1 VSCHVKDPQAFEI
14 DHLVRHQIP
23 HFNLTDATVC
33 IGWRCANMMLR

>member
-1 VSCHVKDPQAFEI
+1 MPS
-14 DHLVRHQIP
+14 HQIP